1 MVPLNNKNTPPNNK
15 IKSRPENGWLRIWK
29 SGWVSVTTQAIEAKR
44 IRRIPKASIKPT
56 IRALVRC
63 SGGNFSAKM
72 AIKTRLSIP
81 STISRTINV
90 ARPTQADGSDIHSK
104 IIDPAPV
111 LGGFY
116 LYWATQKAC
125 LDKGGIMFF

>member
-1 MVPLNNKNTPPNNK
+1 MVA
-15 IKSRPENGWLRIWK
+15 
-29 SGWVSVTTQAIEAKR
+29 SVTTQAIEAKR

-90 ARPTQADGSDIHSK
+90 VRPQADGSDIHSK

-111 LGGFY
+111 LVDLSLLGN
-116 LYWATQKAC
+116 A
-125 LDKGGIMFF
+125 KGMPRQGE